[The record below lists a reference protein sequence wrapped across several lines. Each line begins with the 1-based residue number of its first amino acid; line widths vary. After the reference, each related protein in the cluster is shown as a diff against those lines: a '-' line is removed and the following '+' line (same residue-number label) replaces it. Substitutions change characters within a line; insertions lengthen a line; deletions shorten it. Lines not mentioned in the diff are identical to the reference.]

1 MKTPRIYV
9 DTSVLGGCF
18 DPEFATWSNRLMRDF
33 ELGVSR
39 AVFSP
44 IVEEEVQNA
53 PRHVREKYLDLL
65 AAGAELI
72 ELTPESRALADHYA
86 VKGILGSRYAND
98 LRHIALASV
107 ANVDVLV
114 SWNFKHIVHYDKIRL
129 FNAANLE
136 LGYKTLQILSP
147 REVASDE

>member
-44 IVEEEVQNA
+44 IVEEEVENA

-86 VKGILGSRYAND
+86 AKGILGPRYAND

-147 REVASDE
+147 REVASNE